1 MAIPDYQT
9 IMKPLLEFLKKHPG
23 PQRMQ
28 DVIEALSSYFS
39 LSETEKEILLPSG
52 QQNVIN
58 NRIGWARTYLK
69 KAGLLDDPKGVMS
82 KSMKRDYLF
91 YRRILRV

>member
-39 LSETEKEILLPSG
+39 LSETHMYANNFMNDNSSSIKLEFYYKFVNSSAQLLL
-52 QQNVIN
+52 Q
-58 NRIGWARTYLK
+58 
-69 KAGLLDDPKGVMS
+69 D
-82 KSMKRDYLF
+82 
-91 YRRILRV
+91 